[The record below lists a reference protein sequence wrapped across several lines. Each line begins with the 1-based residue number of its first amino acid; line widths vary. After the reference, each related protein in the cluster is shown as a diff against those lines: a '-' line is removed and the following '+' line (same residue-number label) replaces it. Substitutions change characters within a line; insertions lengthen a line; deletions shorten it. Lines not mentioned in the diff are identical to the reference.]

1 VHSAYYTAVMARIF
15 PSWWKNLFTPS
26 AEGGCNVSKSV
37 VTVATFWLALAKVR
51 HYPPPGA

>member
-1 VHSAYYTAVMARIF
+1 VHSAYYTAVMVRIF

-51 HYPPPGA
+51 HYPPGA